1 MSAAAV
7 ARFPRSATRPTPVPA
22 PEPAVIALGPNEGQK
37 LWFLDQLVIVK
48 QRGQGLPY
56 GVLETELAKDRGT
69 PFHRHLDEAE
79 SFYVLEGELSF
90 FVEGGKVLHG
100 SPGSYVHVPA
110 GVAHGFHTHTHTRL
124 LVISNPQGFVDFTRD
139 YGEPA
144 PGLELPPS
152 AAPDFPRLQAL
163 ATKYRIELLGP
174 LPEIG

>member
-1 MSAAAV
+1 MSAAAI
-7 ARFPRSATRPTPVPA
+7 ARFPRSSTGPA
-22 PEPAVIALGPNEGQK
+22 AAAEPAVIALSPQGGEK

-48 QRGQGLPY
+48 QRGAGLPY

-100 SPGSYVHVPA
+100 SPGSYVHVPP
-110 GVAHGFHTHTHTRL
+110 GVAHGFRTHTPTRL
-124 LVISNPQGFVDFTRD
+124 LVISNPQGFVDFTRA

-144 PGLELPPS
+144 PGLELPPL

-163 ATKYRIELLGP
+163 ANQYRIELLGP